1 MPINMLQ
8 VSESLQGSLG
18 PALQPVRREEDTEN
32 MFSQMMSLVMLLQS
46 NKKNKA
52 ALRERPELNL
62 LNRV

>member
-46 NKKNKA
+46 NKKKP
-52 ALRERPELNL
+52 LCESG
-62 LNRV
+62 